1 MAILTLAEYKAMLGI
16 HGVTNDSMVN
26 TLIPIVQNQ
35 IETYLDRK
43 LDTATVYEWKPY
55 SHTLILDQY
64 PVTKLTMIGSL
75 WQVATLSPSTGYQYQ
90 INSDYTNNGVNSG
103 LTITNL
109 TSFAANTISFTSAPH
124 LEELQTQVEA
134 LYPGLITMNIVSGY
148 EFQNYRT
155 FKPGTGKDIYAG
167 IQLDANTRLVDNRTI
182 EFLSDASFLFL
193 AATDLC
199 SDVQVLV
206 MYETGYATA
215 DVPKTIK
222 LVASNV
228 IKNIVN
234 IQTSG
239 QGTPGARAGFYTM
252 EQWQPATQSYMYQ
265 VADVT
270 VLEIAKQVERY
281 EKMLFPFRKKVV

>member
-1 MAILTLAEYKAMLGI
+1 MGILTLAEYKSMLSVV
-16 HGVTNDSMVN
+16 GVTNDAMVN

-43 LDTATVYEWKPY
+43 LDNQTNYEWKPY
-55 SHTLILDQY
+55 SPTLILDQY

-75 WQVATLSPSTGYQYQ
+75 YQVATLNPSTGYQYQ
-90 INSDYTNNGVNSG
+90 INNDYGNSG
-103 LTITNL
+103 INSGMTVTKISDF
-109 TSFAANTISFTSAPH
+109 TSNTIPFTTAPH
-124 LEELQTQVEA
+124 LEELQTRIEA
-134 LYPGLITMNIVSGY
+134 LYPGVITMNIVSGY

-167 IQLDANTRLVDNRTI
+167 IQLDCNTRLVDNRTI
-182 EFLSDASFLFL
+182 EFLQDASFLFL

-215 DVPKTIK
+215 DVPQTLK
-222 LVASNV
+222 LVAANV

-234 IQTSG
+234 IMTSG
-239 QGTPGARAGFYTM
+239 QGTPGARSGFYTM
-252 EQWQPATQSYMYQ
+252 EQWQPETKSYMYQ
-265 VADVT
+265 VSDVT

-281 EKMLFPFRKKVV
+281 EKMLWPWRKKGI